1 MSIYEIVEWVNQG
14 IGAFCDGFELINEGN
29 ITLAVTKL
37 GHSDFAILLS
47 GDRGPDQDGPT
58 FQNIL
63 SQRDMYYIELIWCD
77 VESIIYMLLNPF
89 GLYCLKC
96 ILRKIPDYTS
106 VSNVYVVSVTGGQW

>member
-77 VESIIYMLLNPF
+77 VVYHLHALEPIWSLQLKVHSEENAW
-89 GLYCLKC
+89 LYQCE
-96 ILRKIPDYTS
+96 
-106 VSNVYVVSVTGGQW
+106 